1 MLKKEKSL
9 AVIGLD
15 IGSYSIK
22 CVEVEIESG
31 KTRLL
36 RVSILPV
43 NGASAEKVAKAL
55 SLLFDQNSASNK
67 RLRIA
72 VSGGGS
78 LLIRRIQLPI
88 MTAPELKGAIR
99 FEAESHIPFPIDE
112 CEIDCQI
119 LSQAEDK
126 KSMNVMLVA
135 AKKEFIKERLKL
147 VAAVNSVPEVIDVDI
162 FCLINA
168 YEVLG
173 QTEGENS
180 FGLLNIGHRMSSF
193 AIVRDKQPFFVREIP
208 TGASSVTRAF
218 MEAKGLAEDEADRV
232 KMDPPQE
239 MLADLKAA
247 VEKGLEPLMDEMRHS
262 IDYVENETGE
272 ELKTIW
278 LSGGGALSPGSAQ
291 LLSEELGK
299 QVSLWDNTKRLEVF
313 GEIDRAYLSAH
324 SLELNVAL
332 GMVLRGSR
340 TGK

>member
-1 MLKKEKSL
+1 MSKKEKSL
-9 AVIGLD
+9 AVVGLD

-22 CVEVEIESG
+22 CVEVEIGSG

-43 NGASAEKVAKAL
+43 NDASPEKLTKAL
-55 SLLFDQNSASNK
+55 NLLFDQSSAANK
-67 RLRIA
+67 RIRIA

-78 LLIRRIQLPI
+78 LLIRRIQLPV
-88 MTAPELKGAIR
+88 MSATELKGAIR

-119 LSQAEDK
+119 LNQADDK
-126 KSMNVMLVA
+126 RSMNVILVA

-147 VAAVNSVPEVIDVDI
+147 AAAVNSVPEVIDVDI

-173 QTEGENS
+173 QSEGENS

-208 TGASSVTRAF
+208 TGASGVTKAL
-218 MEAKGLAEDEADRV
+218 MEAKGLSEEEADRM
-232 KMDPPQE
+232 KSEQPQE
-239 MLADLKAA
+239 TLTDIKNA
-247 VEKGLEPLMDEMRHS
+247 VEKGLEPLIDELRHS

-272 ELKTIW
+272 EFKTIW

-291 LLSEELGK
+291 LLSDELGK

-313 GEIDRAYLSAH
+313 GDIDRAYLSAH

-332 GMVLRGSR
+332 GMVLRG
-340 TGK
+340 TGPGK